1 MHGLFP
7 ARGLTSLRAV
17 LPPCARPNLLAPN
30 HFFVLGKAST
40 GGKLSLVVCSNCS
53 AVVLFI
59 THSFFSPLSTE
70 GSVRTDTKS
79 DQESV
84 SFPSLRGQIA
94 RTGAVDEGPKESH
107 KLHKVEQY
115 QTSPLLP
122 FSPSPLL
129 PFSPS
134 PLLLANL
141 KQIGP
146 WVLPLLRGTSSVVLD
161 GRYASQPT
169 YLPLSY
175 NLLLLLP
182 LPYLLSLR
190 ILPMLGETMY
200 NFITESS
207 LVVNEPS
214 QQCDSK
220 DCLLF
225 SFSLLLSSHTLFLLL
240 LPPPMVG
247 VACRSNESE
256 DNSIADLLRSLL
268 ISSSR
273 LPLPSSSLHLL
284 SHPSTSSP
292 SPPSLF
298 SFSFPVR
305 PLLENGELL

>member
-1 MHGLFP
+1 MSTAYSVVHGLFP

-30 HFFVLGKAST
+30 DFFVLGKAST

-53 AVVLFI
+53 AVVLYI

-94 RTGAVDEGPKESH
+94 RTGEVDEGPKESH

-115 QTSPLLP
+115 QTLPSPLSPLS
-122 FSPSPLL
+122 FSPSL
-129 PFSPS
+129 
-134 PLLLANL
+134 LLLANL

-247 VACRSNESE
+247 VACCSNESE
-256 DNSIADLLRSLL
+256 DNSIAYLLRSLL

-284 SHPSTSSP
+284 SLPSSLFSP
-292 SPPSLF
+292 FPSLF
-298 SFSFPVR
+298 APF
-305 PLLENGELL
+305 